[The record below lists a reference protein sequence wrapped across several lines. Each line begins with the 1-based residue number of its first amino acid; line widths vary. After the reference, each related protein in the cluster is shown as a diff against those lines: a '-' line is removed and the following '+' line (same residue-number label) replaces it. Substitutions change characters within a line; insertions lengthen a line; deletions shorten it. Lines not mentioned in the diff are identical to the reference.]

1 MKVKYRSS
9 IILYT
14 GGVRLK
20 YKQLSFLRDVDGEKT
35 KEAVEAALE
44 KYRMYMLT
52 VPDEF
57 LPRVTQTYSLVPP
70 SQTNAFHSSTEDAA
84 IKKVDFERERDEY
97 MERIRRAVNRLNKM
111 ERELIIKRYMTLEE
125 PYDYEVYNEMGISES
140 RFYRIREKAFYK
152 LAFAL
157 RIEVYKEKAPDWRVV
172 ATCDTIE
179 EAKKVAAE
187 RGWMTEN

>member
-1 MKVKYRSS
+1 MGILDN
-9 IILYT
+9 IIT
-14 GGVRLK
+14 GVVRLVK

-97 MERIRRAVNRLNKM
+97 MRKIVRAVNRLTKLQ
-111 ERELIIKRYMTLEE
+111 RELIVKRYMTFEE
-125 PYDYEVYNEMGISES
+125 PRDCDVYNDMCISES
-140 RFYRIREKAFYK
+140 KYYREREKAFYK
-152 LAFAL
+152 IAFAL
-157 RIEVYKEKAPDWRVV
+157 GIEVYKEEAPV
-172 ATCDTIE
+172 
-179 EAKKVAAE
+179 
-187 RGWMTEN
+187 

>member
-1 MKVKYRSS
+1 VGKRFY
-9 IILYT
+9 
-14 GGVRLK
+14 
-20 YKQLSFLRDVDGEKT
+20 QLSFLRDTNGEKT

-70 SQTNAFHSSTEDAA
+70 SNTNAFHSSTENAA
-84 IKKVDFERERDEY
+84 IKKADFERERDEY

-111 ERELIIKRYMTLEE
+111 ERELIIKRYMNLEE

-140 RFYRIREKAFYK
+140 KFYRIREKAFYK

-157 RIEVYKEKAPDWRVV
+157 RIEVYKEEAPV
-172 ATCDTIE
+172 
-179 EAKKVAAE
+179 
-187 RGWMTEN
+187 

>member
-1 MKVKYRSS
+1 MGKRY
-9 IILYT
+9 Y
-14 GGVRLK
+14 
-20 YKQLSFLRDVDGEKT
+20 QLSFLRDTDGEKT

-52 VPDEF
+52 VQDEL
-57 LPRVTQTYSLVPP
+57 LPKVTQTYSLVPP

-111 ERELIIKRYMTLEE
+111 ERELIIKRYMCLEE
-125 PYDYEVYNEMGISES
+125 PRDYDVYNEMGISES
-140 RFYRIREKAFYK
+140 TFYRIREKAFYK

-157 RIEVYKEKAPDWRVV
+157 RIEVYKEEAPV
-172 ATCDTIE
+172 
-179 EAKKVAAE
+179 
-187 RGWMTEN
+187 

>member
-1 MKVKYRSS
+1 VGKRFY
-9 IILYT
+9 
-14 GGVRLK
+14 
-20 YKQLSFLRDVDGEKT
+20 QLSFLRDTDGEKT

-70 SQTNAFHSSTEDAA
+70 SNTNAFHSSTESAA
-84 IKKVDFERERDEY
+84 IKKADFERERDEY
-97 MERIRRAVNRLNKM
+97 MERIRRAVNRLNKT
-111 ERELIIKRYMTLEE
+111 ERELIIKRYMSIDE

-140 RFYRIREKAFYK
+140 KFYRIREKAFYK

-157 RIEVYKEKAPDWRVV
+157 RIEVYKE
-172 ATCDTIE
+172 E
-179 EAKKVAAE
+179 EKHLI
-187 RGWMTEN
+187 